1 MSDQE
6 TSIVMDQGGDGEV
19 EDLRL
24 KIKRSAKAKQTEAL
38 AASLVAAVRTQDV
51 EAAQQA
57 LVSVREGKLDK
68 LEVAEL
74 LVGRTSLKEWRK
86 MTKMVRMEKMRR
98 LSATIKEENVE
109 DDQKKRIVQ
118 CAEEKLPQVN
128 FLNLFLPTVFCSYAT
143 QVWVPPP
150 GWSRVVCRRGC
161 GGQAVSFCRF
171 HPL

>member
-24 KIKRSAKAKQTEAL
+24 KIKRAEKAKQTEAL
-38 AASLVAAVRTQDV
+38 AASLVAAVRAQDV

-57 LVSVREGKLDK
+57 LVSVREAKLDK

-128 FLNLFLPTVFCSYAT
+128 CRKHISSNCILFLC
-143 QVWVPPP
+143 
-150 GWSRVVCRRGC
+150 
-161 GGQAVSFCRF
+161 
-171 HPL
+171 

>member
-1 MSDQE
+1 
-6 TSIVMDQGGDGEV
+6 MDQGGDGEV

-24 KIKRSAKAKQTEAL
+24 KIKRAAKAKQTEAL
-38 AASLVAAVRTQDV
+38 AASLVAAVRAQDV

-128 FLNLFLPTVFCSYAT
+128 LLKHISSNCILYLC
-143 QVWVPPP
+143 
-150 GWSRVVCRRGC
+150 
-161 GGQAVSFCRF
+161 
-171 HPL
+171 